1 MESKKK
7 KIVLVITIVFL
18 VVLVIGATYAYFV
31 AQTGEGAATDVEVSA
46 NTVDTFSFEA
56 GSPLKFT
63 ADQFTFTEGG
73 KNASASTF
81 AKAILTANSKTNTV
95 TEHYY
100 LYLNINI
107 NTFTYSQD
115 STKPELLLQIT
126 DKSGNAVTNVTGLE
140 YKTVTN
146 GAGTQISGFDVTT
159 KNGLITLFDNRE
171 ITTTSTLEE
180 QWNVTLI
187 FVNYEFNQAANGG
200 NVFNAK
206 ILIQKAAAFTNLT
219 DVCKDG
225 ENLASCIKTL
235 SEESVS
241 GATHIYYHSSNLP
254 LSAAD
259 SSYRYAGSSESVNN
273 FVCFGSTA
281 TPCPTD
287 NLYRIIGVIDDKVK
301 LIKYDYMTTE
311 ESGTDGDYL
320 QTYKKWGMEY
330 TYKGTYRGGERI
342 GVYYWNYKA
351 DTANYNNTW
360 SKSLLNKTNLNT
372 NFINYLGEEWANK
385 IATTTWKVGGNT
397 WSNIALVKPSE
408 AYQNEIV
415 KSTSTIGET
424 EYSAKIGLMYV
435 TDYEFAAS
443 LSAWTLIG
451 YLESDSTKDYRAA
464 TNNNW
469 MYMGLYDWTISR
481 SADDSD
487 SAFSVDYDGSVG
499 GDYVNDDGGSAV
511 RPVFNLESS
520 VTYVSGSG
528 TQSDPIIIN

>member
-18 VVLVIGATYAYFV
+18 VALVIGATYAYFQ
-31 AQTGEGAATDVEVSA
+31 AQSGTGASTDIEVSA

-259 SSYRYAGSSESVNN
+259 NSYRYAGSSESVNN

-281 TPCPTD
+281 IPCPMD
-287 NLYRIIGVIDDKVK
+287 NLYRIIGVIDGQVK
-301 LIKYDYMTTE
+301 LIKHNYASSTLL
-311 ESGTDGDYL
+311 GTDGDY
-320 QTYKKWGMEY
+320 
-330 TYKGTYRGGERI
+330 YRDIR
-342 GVYYWNYKA
+342 YYWNYVATKDSSNGYGLNSW
-351 DTANYNNTW
+351 DT
-360 SKSLLNKTNLNT
+360 SLLNKTNLNT
-372 NFINYLGEEWANK
+372 NFINNIGTEWANK
-385 IATTTWKVGGNT
+385 ISNSTWKVSGYNFLGLTAKEMYNVEIGNAT
-397 WSNIALVKPSE
+397 KTFVDSNGMS
-408 AYQNEIV
+408 
-415 KSTSTIGET
+415 
-424 EYSAKIGLMYV
+424 KIGLMYAS
-435 TDYEFAAS
+435 DYGFAAS
-443 LSAWTLIG
+443 SNAWVLKMSDYDDCSA
-451 YLESDSTKDYRAA
+451 
-464 TNNNW
+464 NNW
-469 MYMGLYDWTISR
+469 MSLGNVELTISPYTSR
-481 SADDSD
+481 VSYIYYISAKGYLNSGGITF
-487 SAFSVDYDGSVG
+487 SAGY
-499 GDYVNDDGGSAV
+499 V
-511 RPVFNLESS
+511 RPSFYLNST
-520 VTYVSGSG
+520 VTYKSGSG

>member
-18 VVLVIGATYAYFV
+18 VALVIEATYAYFV
-31 AQTGEGAATDVEVSA
+31 AQTGVGAATNVEVSA

-146 GAGTQISGFDVTT
+146 SVGMQISGFNVTT

-180 QWNVTLI
+180 LWNVTLI
-187 FVNYEFNQAANGG
+187 FANYEFNQAANGG

-219 DVCKDG
+219 AMC
-225 ENLASCIKTL
+225 
-235 SEESVS
+235 
-241 GATHIYYHSSNLP
+241 
-254 LSAAD
+254 
-259 SSYRYAGSSESVNN
+259 
-273 FVCFGSTA
+273 
-281 TPCPTD
+281 
-287 NLYRIIGVIDDKVK
+287 VK
-301 LIKYDYMTTE
+301 
-311 ESGTDGDYL
+311 
-320 QTYKKWGMEY
+320 ME
-330 TYKGTYRGGERI
+330 
-342 GVYYWNYKA
+342 
-351 DTANYNNTW
+351 
-360 SKSLLNKTNLNT
+360 
-372 NFINYLGEEWANK
+372 K
-385 IATTTWKVGGNT
+385 I
-397 WSNIALVKPSE
+397 
-408 AYQNEIV
+408 
-415 KSTSTIGET
+415 
-424 EYSAKIGLMYV
+424 
-435 TDYEFAAS
+435 
-443 LSAWTLIG
+443 
-451 YLESDSTKDYRAA
+451 
-464 TNNNW
+464 
-469 MYMGLYDWTISR
+469 
-481 SADDSD
+481 
-487 SAFSVDYDGSVG
+487 
-499 GDYVNDDGGSAV
+499 
-511 RPVFNLESS
+511 
-520 VTYVSGSG
+520 
-528 TQSDPIIIN
+528 

>member
-18 VVLVIGATYAYFV
+18 VALVIGATYAYFQ
-31 AQTGEGAATDVEVSA
+31 AQSGVGAATDVEVSA

-259 SSYRYAGSSESVNN
+259 NSYRYAGSSESVNN

-281 TPCPTD
+281 TPCPMD
-287 NLYRIIGVIDDKVK
+287 KLYRIIGVIDGQVK
-301 LIKYDYMTTE
+301 LIKYDYMTLDE
-311 ESGTDGDYL
+311 LGENGDYSE
-320 QTYKKWGMEY
+320 TYGEVENY
-330 TYKGTYRGGERI
+330 YKGNYGKDGESI
-342 GVYYWNYKA
+342 GAYYWNSEA
-351 DTANYNNTW
+351 TNTW
-360 SKSLLNKTNLNT
+360 STSLLNKINLNT
-372 NFINYLGEEWANK
+372 NFINYLGETWANK
-385 IATTTWKVGGNT
+385 IATTTWKVGGNSWNNVGNT
-397 WSNIALVKPSE
+397 LPSLT
-408 AYQNEIV
+408 YKNELLNPN
-415 KSTSTIGET
+415 STGSTDNATI
-424 EYSAKIGLMYV
+424 YDAKIGLMYV
-435 TDYEFAAS
+435 SDFGFAAS
-443 LSAWTLIG
+443 PISWRKIVSLYG
-451 YLESDSTKDYRAA
+451 YSDTIIS
-464 TNNNW
+464 NNW
-469 MYMGLYDWTISR
+469 IHMGLVEWFMTRECSGKYNLVHVLDASGKVETY
-481 SADDSD
+481 SAD
-487 SAFSVDYDGSVG
+487 
-499 GDYVNDDGGSAV
+499 NDNAV
-511 RPVFNLESS
+511 RATFNLLPS
-520 VTYVSGSG
+520 VTYKSGSG